1 MGKKLNFVWNILA
14 RYKYVIVIVLGV
26 LIVGFLDENSFVQRV
41 KYDLQISELKEQIS
55 AYDKKH
61 GQEAE
66 ALYELKRNP
75 KAIEKIAREKYF
87 MKTDDEDVFVLSD
100 DIQFREHDNDETA
113 E

>member
-61 GQEAE
+61 SRKPR
-66 ALYELKRNP
+66 LC
-75 KAIEKIAREKYF
+75 
-87 MKTDDEDVFVLSD
+87 TS
-100 DIQFREHDNDETA
+100 
-113 E
+113 

>member
-1 MGKKLNFVWNILA
+1 MGKKLNLFWTILS
-14 RYKYVIVIVLGV
+14 RYKYIIVIVLGV

-41 KYDLQISELKEQIS
+41 KYDLQISELKEQIA

-61 GQEAE
+61 EQEAA
-66 ALYELKRNP
+66 ALHELKRNP

-100 DIQFREHDNDETA
+100 DIQFKEQAEDERT

>member
-1 MGKKLNFVWNILA
+1 MKTLMMLALIALAPYEGSVDYKFTSDSVYKKDNIL
-14 RYKYVIVIVLGV
+14 K
-26 LIVGFLDENSFVQRV
+26 
-41 KYDLQISELKEQIS
+41 LKEQIS

-61 GQEAE
+61 EQEAE